1 MNLDHVFKKTNKRIL
16 GGSIRRPEV
25 PEGLLS
31 KCNMCGGAI
40 VTEDPA
46 AMDAIISPS
55 PLRR

>member
-1 MNLDHVFKKTNKRIL
+1 MKIEDRHMNLDHVFKKTNKRIL

-40 VTEDPA
+40 VTEDVKKN
-46 AMDAIISPS
+46 
-55 PLRR
+55 